1 MKKVLVLSSAHPWDD
16 ERVFNKITKSL
27 SKKYET
33 ALCAVADKEFFEVD
47 KIKIFGLPKLPRSK
61 RYKNYLKIIKI
72 INKFKPDII
81 HFHDPDLLVL
91 SLYFKFFLRKKVIY
105 DVHEDYPL
113 AFKDRRYFPE
123 PFSTI
128 FSIFFNLLEKT
139 ISRLL
144 DGVVTVTE
152 DIYLKF
158 NCKNKEVIKNYP
170 IYDSFLSEKDVAV
183 DGTLNLVYIGSV
195 SQSRGITNLILAVK
209 SLHELD
215 ISLDIVGPAENQKYF
230 EEIKKYEDE
239 RIRIWGRV
247 PKKDIQGILKGSHV
261 GFVTLLPLSRY
272 KTSLPLKLF
281 EYMAAKVAV
290 VASNFELWRKIIEE
304 ADCGVL
310 VDPTDIQDVKNA
322 ILFFYNNRDQII
334 KKGLNGYKAFI
345 EKYNWAKE
353 EEKLFQFYERIIGY

>member
-33 ALCAVADKEFFEVD
+33 ALCAVADKQFFEVD
-47 KIKIFGLPKLPRSK
+47 QIKIFGLPKLPRSK

-72 INKFKPDII
+72 VKEFKPDII
-81 HFHDPDLLVL
+81 HFHDPDLLIL
-91 SLYFKFFLRKKVIY
+91 SLYFKFLLKKKVIY
-105 DVHEDYPL
+105 DIHEDYQL

-123 PFSTI
+123 PFSTM
-128 FSIFFNLLEKT
+128 FSIFFNFVEKN
-139 ISRLL
+139 ISKLL

-152 DIYLKF
+152 DIYTKF

-170 IYDSFLSEKDVAV
+170 VIDTFPEEKNAPL
-183 DGTLNLVYIGSV
+183 DGTLNLIYIGSV

-215 ISLDIVGPAENQKYF
+215 IRLDIVGPAENQKYF
-230 EEIKKYEDE
+230 EEIKKYEDKK
-239 RIRIWGRV
+239 IKIWGRA
-247 PKKDIQGILKGSHV
+247 PKKDIPGILKNAHV

-290 VASNFELWRKIIEE
+290 VASNFELWRRIVEE

-310 VDPTDIQDVKNA
+310 VDPTDIQSICQA
-322 ILFFYNNRDQII
+322 ILFFYNNRDQVI
-334 KKGLNGYKAFI
+334 KKGLNGYKAFM
-345 EKYNWAKE
+345 EKYNWEKE
-353 EEKLFQFYERIIGY
+353 EKKLFQFYERIVEY

>member
-1 MKKVLVLSSAHPWDD
+1 M
-16 ERVFNKITKSL
+16 
-27 SKKYET
+27 
-33 ALCAVADKEFFEVD
+33 
-47 KIKIFGLPKLPRSK
+47 
-61 RYKNYLKIIKI
+61 
-72 INKFKPDII
+72 
-81 HFHDPDLLVL
+81 
-91 SLYFKFFLRKKVIY
+91 RKKVIY

>member
-1 MKKVLVLSSAHPWDD
+1 MLVLSSAHPWDD
-16 ERVFNKITKSL
+16 ERVFGKITKSL

-33 ALCAVADKEFFEVD
+33 ALCAVADKQFFEVD
-47 KIKIFGLPKLPRSK
+47 RVKIFGLPKLPRLK
-61 RYKNYLKIIKI
+61 RYKNYLRIIRI
-72 INKFKPDII
+72 INEFKPDII

-91 SLYFKFFLRKKVIY
+91 SLYFKFFLKKKVIY

-123 PFSTI
+123 PFSTM
-128 FSIFFNLLEKT
+128 FSIFFNLVEKT

-152 DIYLKF
+152 DIYSKF
-158 NCKNKEVIKNYP
+158 KCKNKEVIKNYP
-170 IYDSFLSEKDVAV
+170 VAETFFKEKDS
-183 DGTLNLVYIGSV
+183 DIYGTLNLIYIGSV
-195 SQSRGITNLILAVK
+195 SQSRGITNLILAVR

-215 ISLDIVGPAENQKYF
+215 IRLDIVGPAENQKYF

-239 RIRIWGRV
+239 KIKIWGRV
-247 PKKDIQGILKGSHV
+247 PKIDIPGILKSAHV
-261 GFVTLLPLSRY
+261 GFVTLLPLLRY

-290 VASNFELWRKIIEE
+290 VASDFELWRKIIEE
-304 ADCGVL
+304 SDCGIL
-310 VDPTDIQDVKNA
+310 VDPTDIQSICQA
-322 ILFFYNNRDQII
+322 ILFFYNNRDQVI
-334 KKGLNGYKAFI
+334 KKGLNGHKAFM

-353 EEKLFQFYERIIGY
+353 EKSFFNFMKEL

>member
-1 MKKVLVLSSAHPWDD
+1 LKKVLVLSSAHPWDD

-33 ALCAVADKEFFEVD
+33 ALCAVADKQFFEVD
-47 KIKIFGLPKLPRSK
+47 QIKIFGLPKLPRSK

-72 INKFKPDII
+72 VKEFKPDII
-81 HFHDPDLLVL
+81 HFHDPDLLIL
-91 SLYFKFFLRKKVIY
+91 SLYFKFLLKKKVIY
-105 DVHEDYPL
+105 DIHEDYQL

-123 PFSTI
+123 PFSTM
-128 FSIFFNLLEKT
+128 FSIFFNFVEKN
-139 ISRLL
+139 ISKLL

-152 DIYLKF
+152 DIYTKF

-170 IYDSFLSEKDVAV
+170 VIDTFPEEKNAPL
-183 DGTLNLVYIGSV
+183 DGTLNLIYIGSV

-215 ISLDIVGPAENQKYF
+215 IRLDIVGPAENQKYF
-230 EEIKKYEDE
+230 EEIKKYEDKK
-239 RIRIWGRV
+239 IKIWGRA
-247 PKKDIQGILKGSHV
+247 PKKDIPGILKNAHV

-290 VASNFELWRKIIEE
+290 VASNFELWRRIVEE

-310 VDPTDIQDVKNA
+310 VDPTDIQSICQA
-322 ILFFYNNRDQII
+322 ILFFYNNRDQVI
-334 KKGLNGYKAFI
+334 KKGLNGYKAFM
-345 EKYNWAKE
+345 EKYNWEKE
-353 EEKLFQFYERIIGY
+353 EKKLFQFYERIVEY

>member
-1 MKKVLVLSSAHPWDD
+1 MLVLSSAHPWDD
-16 ERVFNKITKSL
+16 ERVFSKITNSL

-72 INKFKPDII
+72 INEFKPDII

-139 ISRLL
+139 ISKLL

-170 IYDSFLSEKDVAV
+170 IYDSFLIEKDVAI

-209 SLHELD
+209 SLYELD
-215 ISLDIVGPAENQKYF
+215 IRLDIVGPAENHKYF

-247 PKKDIQGILKGSHV
+247 PKKDVPGILKGSHV

-310 VDPTDIQDVKNA
+310 VDPTDIQDIKNA

>member
-33 ALCAVADKEFFEVD
+33 ALCAVADKQFFEVD
-47 KIKIFGLPKLPRSK
+47 QIKIFGLPKLPRSR

-72 INKFKPDII
+72 IKEFKPDII

-91 SLYFKFFLRKKVIY
+91 SLYFKFFLKKKVIY

-113 AFKDRRYFPE
+113 AFKDRRYFPG
-123 PFSTI
+123 PFTML
-128 FSIFFNLLEKT
+128 FSILFNLAEKT

-170 IYDSFLSEKDVAV
+170 VAETFLEEKDDTV
-183 DGTLNLVYIGSV
+183 DGTLNLIYIGSV
-195 SQSRGITNLILAVK
+195 SQNRGITNLILAVK

-215 ISLDIVGPAENQKYF
+215 IRLDIVGPAENQKYF

-239 RIRIWGRV
+239 KIKIWGRV
-247 PKKDIQGILKGSHV
+247 PKKDIPGILKNAHV

-290 VASNFELWRKIIEE
+290 IASDFELWRRIVEE

-310 VDPTDIQDVKNA
+310 VDPTDIQSICQA

-334 KKGLNGYKAFI
+334 KKGLNGHKAFM

-353 EEKLFQFYERIIGY
+353 EKKLFQFYERIVEY